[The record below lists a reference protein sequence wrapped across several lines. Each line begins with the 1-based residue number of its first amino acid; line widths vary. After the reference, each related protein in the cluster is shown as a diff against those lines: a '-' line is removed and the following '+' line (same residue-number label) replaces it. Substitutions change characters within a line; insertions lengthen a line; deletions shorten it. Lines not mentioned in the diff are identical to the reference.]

1 MKSVFRL
8 MAIAVLLSAS
18 LWMGACSSQKRMES
32 ASGHVEDLNGPVSPS
47 PSPQPKTNVVGRKA
61 VQALTPEQEK
71 ALQNELLALPEG
83 LVTFDTPPALRR
95 NRTIRVEARLSRDF
109 IAKLNEA
116 LEKTTLLSRIKVKD
130 MMGLQLNASGMTA
143 KPLSSQEQLVGVDP
157 TTTWAWEV
165 TPSELGR
172 HAFVLTLTL
181 HLLHEQGQKTRA
193 YPVLERY
200 VEVQDA
206 QSGFFETYG
215 WWILALL
222 LVGAAVVLLVKKP

>member
-8 MAIAVLLSAS
+8 MALAALLSAS
-18 LWMGACSSQKRMES
+18 LWTGACSSQKRMES
-32 ASGHVEDLNGPVSPS
+32 ASGRAEDLNGPVSPESS
-47 PSPQPKTNVVGRKA
+47 PTAVVAVARKA
-61 VQALTPEQEK
+61 VQALTAEQEK

-83 LVTFDTPPALRR
+83 LLTFDTPPALRH
-95 NRTIRVEARLSRDF
+95 NRPIRVEARLSRDF
-109 IAKLNEA
+109 IVKLNEA

-165 TPSELGR
+165 NPSELGR
-172 HAFVLTLTL
+172 HSMVLTLTL
-181 HLLHEQGQKTRA
+181 HLLHDQGQKVRA

-206 QSGFFETYG
+206 QSGFFATYG